1 MKLSP
6 HERPGTASLRL
17 GCAREVTAGRITGL
31 LSSSVDGTPALLVY
45 TKADGS
51 TQVTV
56 RDGLRWR
63 VRRRRPSAVLPR

>member
-17 GCAREVTAGRITGL
+17 GCAREVTVGRITGL

-56 RDGLRWR
+56 VTGCGGGYA
-63 VRRRRPSAVLPR
+63 VGGPSAVLPR